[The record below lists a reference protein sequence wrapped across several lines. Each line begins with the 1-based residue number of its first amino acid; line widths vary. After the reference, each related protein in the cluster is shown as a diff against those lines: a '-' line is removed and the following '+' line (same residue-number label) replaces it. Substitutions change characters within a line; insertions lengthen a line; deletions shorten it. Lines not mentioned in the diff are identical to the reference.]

1 MARNHAS
8 AVTEGNITSSGGD
21 LDISAPEV
29 RWGDRWFELN
39 IPRGDTNGVG
49 EDEVTVTSG
58 LHAQAALASTASCTV
73 RRRCRAWPP

>member
-1 MARNHAS
+1 MTAKKKQFPNKANRERRVMARNHAS

-49 EDEVTVTSG
+49 EDEVTVG
-58 LHAQAALASTASCTV
+58 GV
-73 RRRCRAWPP
+73 GRA

>member
-58 LHAQAALASTASCTV
+58 HAQAALASTASCTV
-73 RRRCRAWPP
+73 RRRCRT

>member
-49 EDEVTVTSG
+49 EDLARCVV
-58 LHAQAALASTASCTV
+58 AAAHDHPDHE
-73 RRRCRAWPP
+73 RCRWRQRLRR